1 MIVKKNRS
9 HKNRFTRMNH
19 TIYFVVNTFLIE
31 INSNFLAFSRFIVHR
46 NTHEFTDR
54 SDTRPTLN
62 SEIRIA
68 AAKYQ
73 LQN

>member
-1 MIVKKNRS
+1 
-9 HKNRFTRMNH
+9 MNH